1 MYIHKAHR
9 FSCVKLILESN
20 IGVQQQEQIVK
31 ERGFWDH
38 QYKKFETTQECPKKS
53 SSTLTLNTINVIFLQ
68 FSRPCHK
75 HQPKEFLIFP
85 HATLSLLQSS
95 QFKHCTTFLVKK
107 LPYEYLFNSFSS
119 SPSQLF
125 YQMSFDASSTCCAQS
140 HGGKLQYSLP
150 PFPARGAFDVIQ
162 VCSLVSSPER
172 GLAQLDVSWSL
183 SIHISSADILASPLT
198 QLLHLGLRPSP
209 VLSHFHSMSRKDMQ
223 KVLDYLHCIYK
234 DQN

>member
-1 MYIHKAHR
+1 MNFHFGSQHFSSLSFPVFVVLLQQDIVLGMYIHKAHR

-38 QYKKFETTQECPKKS
+38 QYKGFETTQECPKKS

-107 LPYEYLFNSFSS
+107 LP
-119 SPSQLF
+119 
-125 YQMSFDASSTCCAQS
+125 
-140 HGGKLQYSLP
+140 
-150 PFPARGAFDVIQ
+150 
-162 VCSLVSSPER
+162 
-172 GLAQLDVSWSL
+172 
-183 SIHISSADILASPLT
+183 
-198 QLLHLGLRPSP
+198 
-209 VLSHFHSMSRKDMQ
+209 
-223 KVLDYLHCIYK
+223 
-234 DQN
+234 